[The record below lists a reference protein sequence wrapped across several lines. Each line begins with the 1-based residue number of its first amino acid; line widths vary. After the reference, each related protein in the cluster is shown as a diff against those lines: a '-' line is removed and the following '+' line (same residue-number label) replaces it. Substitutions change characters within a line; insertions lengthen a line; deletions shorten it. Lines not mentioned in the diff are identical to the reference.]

1 MFPDQP
7 PKLLAAA
14 PEEARW
20 DAVRGLFINDP
31 DETYLNTGSWG
42 VMPRSVY
49 EVMTASVRE
58 RELNPTRSRTRLL
71 EGVREARHRLAS
83 FIHVSPSDL
92 ALLMNVTV
100 AINVVVNG
108 LLWQPGDEILA
119 SDQEYG
125 AIDNC
130 LHNASRRWGIALRRA
145 KIPIPPTCPECVS
158 QAFEAGIT
166 DRTRLVLCSHITTGT
181 GLIAPVKALAD
192 LAHAHGALIVVDGA
206 HAPGMIPLDLEAY
219 GCDFY
224 GGNCH
229 KWLCAPQGV
238 GFLHAAP
245 HVQERMRHLVAG
257 WGYSQDGT
265 TADDTGRPLIKGEPY
280 MWGIEQWGT
289 FSMPEQIAMG
299 EAVRLQEEIGPDRIA
314 ERGRQLAGHLR
325 QRMAEHNWA
334 TLISPSH
341 PEMTGS
347 ISTFVLD
354 GFGSMRLGEILFDRY
369 KITVPVGPQGSA
381 LRIRVSTHIY
391 NTFAHADR
399 LVEALAELH
408 EEAVSSRRTDGAGNA
423 C

>member
-1 MFPDQP
+1 MTSELP
-7 PKLLAAA
+7 PESPTTAS
-14 PEEARW
+14 EEARW
-20 DAVRGLFINDP
+20 DSVRGLFMNDP
-31 DETYLNTGSWG
+31 EENYLNTGSWG

-49 EVMTASVRE
+49 ETMVASIRE
-58 RELNPTRSRTRLL
+58 RELNPTRSRARLL
-71 EGVREARHRLAS
+71 EGIGEARNRLGRFLHA
-83 FIHVSPSDL
+83 SPSDL

-108 LLWQPGDEILA
+108 LPWQPGDEILA

-130 LHNASRRWGIALRRA
+130 LHNASRRWGIAVRRA
-145 KIPIPPTCPECVS
+145 KIPVPPTCPEDVVR
-158 QAFEAGIT
+158 AFEAGIT
-166 DRTRLVLCSHITTGT
+166 DRTRLLLCSHVTTGT
-181 GLIAPVKALAD
+181 GLIAPVKGLAD

-206 HAPGMIPLDLEAY
+206 HAPGMIPLDLEGY

-245 HVQERMRHLVAG
+245 HVQERMMPPVVG
-257 WGYSQDGT
+257 WGYSQGGT

-299 EAVRLQEEIGPDRIA
+299 KAVQFQEEIGPDRIA

-347 ISTFVLD
+347 ISTFRLD
-354 GFGSMRLGEILFDRY
+354 GFGSMRLGDILFERY
-369 KITVPVGPQGSA
+369 KITVPASQQDWA
-381 LRIRVSTHIY
+381 HRIRVSTHIY
-391 NTFAHADR
+391 NAFAQVDR

-408 EEAVSSRRTDGAGNA
+408 AEAASSTK
-423 C
+423 

>member
-1 MFPDQP
+1 MND
-7 PKLLAAA
+7 
-14 PEEARW
+14 PEE
-20 DAVRGLFINDP
+20 I
-31 DETYLNTGSWG
+31 YLNTGSWG
-42 VMPRSVY
+42 VMPTCVH
-49 EVMTASVRE
+49 EAMIASIRR
-58 RELNPTRSRTRLL
+58 RELNPTRSRAGLL
-71 EGVREARHRLAS
+71 EGVRAARERLAA
-83 FIHVSPSDL
+83 FLHACPSDL

-100 AINVVVNG
+100 AVNMVVHG
-108 LLWQPGDEILA
+108 LPWEPGDEILA

-130 LHNASRRWGIALRRA
+130 LHYASRRWGVGVRRA
-145 KIPIPPTCPECVS
+145 RIPIPPTCPEDIVR
-158 QAFEAGIT
+158 AFEAGIT
-166 DRTRLVLCSHITTGT
+166 GRTRLLLCSHITTGT
-181 GLIAPVKALAD
+181 GLIAPVRALAE

-245 HVQERMRHLVAG
+245 HVQERLRPPIVG

-265 TADDTGRPLIKGEPY
+265 SADESGRPLLKGEPY

-314 ERGRQLAGHLR
+314 QRGRQLAGYLR
-325 QRMAEHNWA
+325 RRMAEHAWA
-334 TLISPSH
+334 RLISPTH

-347 ISTFVLD
+347 ISTFLLD
-354 GFGSMRLGEILFDRY
+354 GFGSMKLGDVLFERHR
-369 KITVPVGPQGSA
+369 ITVPVAPQGA
-381 LRIRVSTHIY
+381 VQRIRVSTHIY
-391 NTFAHADR
+391 NTLAEVDR

-408 EEAVSSRRTDGAGNA
+408 GGVGGQCARAS
-423 C
+423 